1 MIKIYAIVM
10 LSLIGLGVQG
20 QNVMTPEEAIT
31 QALENNFN
39 IRIAQNDVLIAENS
53 TDKAL
58 FGYRPTVTANGSL
71 NGNINNN
78 TTNFTSGESIVTGY
92 GFAFGGNANVAASY
106 NIIDPNRGA
115 NLKQVRE
122 QVALSDLQK
131 QLTIQNNV
139 ADVFTAYYDASRA
152 AANIGILT
160 DVLGLSQDRLDRLE
174 IQNQYGQAN
183 RLDIL
188 NAQVDIDRDSINIAN
203 AKLAYNNALRV
214 LNNTIGISVDRS
226 YDVET
231 DVYYEAGRTLESLL
245 KTAMERCLQLK
256 LIDQNQTITELNYDI
271 IDANRKPILGANANY
286 NYNFNRSAPGSFF
299 SSSRSDGLGLGLSLS
314 YNLYDGG
321 IRKNQRQ
328 NTKLALESQGLQR
341 EQLVNNLTTQLTMFW
356 HQFQNALYIIESEKS
371 NVATAKVNFERSYE
385 QYQAGQLTSIE
396 YRQAQ
401 VNLLTVENSL
411 LNAHYDAK
419 LLEIQMLLLSGQILD

>member
-1 MIKIYAIVM
+1 
-10 LSLIGLGVQG
+10 
-20 QNVMTPEEAIT
+20 
-31 QALENNFN
+31 
-39 IRIAQNDVLIAENS
+39 
-53 TDKAL
+53 
-58 FGYRPTVTANGSL
+58 
-71 NGNINNN
+71 
-78 TTNFTSGESIVTGY
+78 
-92 GFAFGGNANVAASY
+92 
-106 NIIDPNRGA
+106 
-115 NLKQVRE
+115 
-122 QVALSDLQK
+122 
-131 QLTIQNNV
+131 
-139 ADVFTAYYDASRA
+139 
-152 AANIGILT
+152 
-160 DVLGLSQDRLDRLE
+160 
-174 IQNQYGQAN
+174 
-183 RLDIL
+183 
-188 NAQVDIDRDSINIAN
+188 
-203 AKLAYNNALRV
+203 
-214 LNNTIGISVDRS
+214 
-226 YDVET
+226 
-231 DVYYEAGRTLESLL
+231 
-245 KTAMERCLQLK
+245 MERCLQLK

>member
-10 LSLIGLGVQG
+10 LSFIGLGVQG

-53 TDKAL
+53 T
-58 FGYRPTVTANGSL
+58 
-71 NGNINNN
+71 

-160 DVLGLSQDRLDRLE
+160 DVLGLSQDRL
-174 IQNQYGQAN
+174 
-183 RLDIL
+183 
-188 NAQVDIDRDSINIAN
+188 
-203 AKLAYNNALRV
+203 
-214 LNNTIGISVDRS
+214 
-226 YDVET
+226 
-231 DVYYEAGRTLESLL
+231 
-245 KTAMERCLQLK
+245 
-256 LIDQNQTITELNYDI
+256 
-271 IDANRKPILGANANY
+271 
-286 NYNFNRSAPGSFF
+286 
-299 SSSRSDGLGLGLSLS
+299 
-314 YNLYDGG
+314 
-321 IRKNQRQ
+321 
-328 NTKLALESQGLQR
+328 
-341 EQLVNNLTTQLTMFW
+341 
-356 HQFQNALYIIESEKS
+356 
-371 NVATAKVNFERSYE
+371 
-385 QYQAGQLTSIE
+385 
-396 YRQAQ
+396 
-401 VNLLTVENSL
+401 
-411 LNAHYDAK
+411 
-419 LLEIQMLLLSGQILD
+419 

>member
-1 MIKIYAIVM
+1 MIRIYTIAI
-10 LSLIGLGVQG
+10 LCSIGLGVHG
-20 QNVMTPEEAIT
+20 QDVMSPEEAVT

-39 IRIAQNDVLIAENS
+39 IRIAQNDVLIAENN

-58 FGYRPTVTANGSL
+58 YGYRPTVNL
-71 NGNINNN
+71 NGNLNANVNNN
-78 TTNFTSGESIVTGY
+78 ITNFTTAETIVTGY
-92 GFAFGGNANVAASY
+92 GLAFGVNANVAANY

-115 NLKQVRE
+115 NLKQVKE
-122 QVALSDLQK
+122 QVELTDLQK

-139 ADVFTAYYDASRA
+139 ANVLSAYYDASRA
-152 AANIGILT
+152 AANIAILG
-160 DVLGLSQDRLDRLE
+160 DILGLSQDRLSRLE
-174 IQNQYGQAN
+174 IQNEYGQAN
-183 RLDIL
+183 RLDLL

-203 AKLAYNNALRV
+203 ARLNYDNALRI
-214 LNNTIGISVDRS
+214 LSNTIGITLDRT

-231 DVYYEAGRTLESLL
+231 DVYYEATRSLENLIA
-245 KTAMERCLQLK
+245 TAMERCLQLQ
-256 LIDQNQTITELNYDI
+256 LIDQNKTLTELNYDI
-271 IDANRKPILGANANY
+271 IDASQKPTLGANATY
-286 NYNFNRSAPGSFF
+286 SYNFNRSAPGSFF
-299 SSSRSDGLGLGLSLS
+299 SSTRSDGIGVGLGLS

-328 NTKLALESQGLQR
+328 NTKLALESQELQR
-341 EQLVNNLTTQLTMFW
+341 EQLVNDLSSQLTMIW

-371 NVATAKVNFERSYE
+371 NVSTAKVNFDRTYE

-401 VNLLTVENSL
+401 VNLLNVENSL

>member
-1 MIKIYAIVM
+1 MIKIYSIV
-10 LSLIGLGVQG
+10 LSCLLAMSIYG
-20 QNVMTPEEAIT
+20 QDVMTPEEAVT

-39 IRIAQNDVLIAENS
+39 IRIAKNDVLIAENN
-53 TDKAL
+53 TDMAL
-58 FGYRPTVTANGSL
+58 FGYRPSVTANGNL
-71 NGNINNN
+71 NGNVNNN
-78 TTNFTSGESIVTGY
+78 ITNFTSGETIVTGY
-92 GFAFGGNANVAASY
+92 GLAFGVNANVAATY
-106 NIIDPNRGA
+106 NIIDPSRSV
-115 NLKQVRE
+115 NLEQFKE
-122 QVALSDLQK
+122 QVELSDLQK

-139 ADVFTAYYDASRA
+139 ANVLSAYYDASRA
-152 AANIGILT
+152 AANIGILREI
-160 DVLGLSQDRLDRLE
+160 LSLSQDRLDRLQ
-174 IQNQYGQAN
+174 IQNEYGQAN

-203 AKLAYNNALRV
+203 ARLGYDNALRV
-214 LNNTIGISVDRS
+214 LSNTIGISLERT

-231 DVYYEAGRTLESLL
+231 DIYYDATRSLDNL
-245 KTAMERCLQLK
+245 IATARERCLQLQ
-256 LIDQNQTITELNYDI
+256 LLDQNQVITELNYDI
-271 IDANRKPILGANANY
+271 IDAGRKPVLGANATY
-286 NYNFNRSAPGSFF
+286 SYNFNRSAPGSFF
-299 SSSRSDGLGLGLSLS
+299 SSSRSDGVGVGLSIS

-328 NTKLALESQGLQR
+328 STQLALESQVLQR
-341 EQLVNNLTTQLTMFW
+341 EQLVNDLSSQLTIIW

-371 NVATAKVNFERSYE
+371 NVATAKVNFDRTYE

-401 VNLLTVENSL
+401 VNLLNSENSL